1 VTNDRN
7 KMIYILILENPC
19 PFLKFSIIEKM
30 PTIINP
36 KNIYEYMGASYKL
49 KERKQIKTQNLVIRG
64 LIYRIWAIFADHSL

>member
-1 VTNDRN
+1 VINERN
-7 KMIYILILENPC
+7 KMIYILIFENPC

-49 KERKQIKTQNLVIRG
+49 
-64 LIYRIWAIFADHSL
+64 

>member
-1 VTNDRN
+1 MKSRKLFIVINERN

-36 KNIYEYMGASYKL
+36 KNIYEYMGASYRINIKL
-49 KERKQIKTQNLVIRG
+49 QV
-64 LIYRIWAIFADHSL
+64 